1 MKRELTAF
9 VNKYRSELQTLK
21 NRYLDLFDKD
31 NE

>member
-9 VNKYRSELQTLK
+9 VDKFKTDLQNLN
-21 NRYLDLFDKD
+21 NRYLDLFETD